1 MLQGLLEHSEQF
13 LAISLSLTKK
23 VKTTYRLY
31 QPCKNNGR
39 KLAQLRGKNIS
50 LYDEQTGQLKNTYDI
65 LYDLHSV
72 WPLLNKDQQNYIAEL
87 ISGKNNLDVFNAI
100 LQNFNT
106 AISANE
112 TAMNSAGSAAKENA
126 AYMESLEAKVSAL
139 KQTFQD
145 LSTSLISDD
154 LVGTILDIANGF
166 LQLVDTDVG
175 RILAIGTALTVVT
188 FAASSLWK
196 VMDIG
201 GKFASFISV
210 GGGGIAAGLG
220 AINIPLV
227 AILATLTALIAFF
240 STD

>member
-1 MLQGLLEHSEQF
+1 M
-13 LAISLSLTKK
+13 
-23 VKTTYRLY
+23 
-31 QPCKNNGR
+31 
-39 KLAQLRGKNIS
+39 
-50 LYDEQTGQLKNTYDI
+50 
-65 LYDLHSV
+65 

-210 GGGGIAAGLG
+210 GGGGIAA
-220 AINIPLV
+220 LV
-227 AILATLTALIAFF
+227 Q
-240 STD
+240 